1 MKKIVFSAI
10 LIAGIS
16 AFTGCSNN
24 KNEEETTVKEQICF
38 YEYDHAST
46 KLEWTAYKTTAKV
59 GVGGT
64 FNEIKV
70 IGGEKSSK
78 VTDVL
83 KSIKFTIPTNST
95 NTTNA
100 DRDKKIIEHFFGV
113 MQGTDLIIGQ
123 VANVE
128 GDDKSG
134 LCKIYINMNGIEQ
147 EVPFAYTVDDNVHVV
162 LDGEIDMNNWNGQA
176 AIDSLNTL
184 CYDLHKGEDGESKL
198 WPNVTIKIETTLK
211 KTCN

>member
-1 MKKIVFSAI
+1 MKKLVFSAI

-24 KNEEETTVKEQICF
+24 ENEEETSVKEQICF
-38 YEYDHAST
+38 YEYDHTST

-70 IGGEKSSK
+70 LGGEKSSK
-78 VTDVL
+78 ITDVL

-134 LCKIYINMNGIEQ
+134 TCNIYINMNGIEQ
-147 EVPFAYTVDDNVHVV
+147 EVPFAYTVDENAHVV